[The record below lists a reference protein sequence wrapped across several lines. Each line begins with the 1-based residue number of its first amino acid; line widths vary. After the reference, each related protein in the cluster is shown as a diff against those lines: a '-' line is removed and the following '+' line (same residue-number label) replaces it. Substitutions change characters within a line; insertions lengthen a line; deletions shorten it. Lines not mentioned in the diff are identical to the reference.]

1 MSVTMDWT
9 RRVADHLDKDELKT
23 VVKDA
28 IKEWMSE
35 SWTSGARWTLF
46 SLLRAAAIALF
57 GAVTWLVLTANGWH
71 RGQ

>member
-28 IKEWMSE
+28 IKE
-35 SWTSGARWTLF
+35 WTSGARWTLF